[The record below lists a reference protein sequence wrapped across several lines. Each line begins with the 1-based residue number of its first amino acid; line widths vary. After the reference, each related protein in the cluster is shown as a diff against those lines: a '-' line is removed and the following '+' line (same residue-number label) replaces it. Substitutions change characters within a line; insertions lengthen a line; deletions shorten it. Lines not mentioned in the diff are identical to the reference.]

1 MNKSNEQYIEHE
13 VKLRLHDH
21 KFKLLDH
28 KLNFL
33 IGLVVTNL
41 ILPSV
46 LKYFGG

>member
-13 VKLRLHDH
+13 VKIRLHDH

-33 IGLVVTNL
+33 IGLMASNL
-41 ILPSV
+41 ILPTI
-46 LKYFGG
+46 LKHLGW

>member
-41 ILPSV
+41 ILPSA